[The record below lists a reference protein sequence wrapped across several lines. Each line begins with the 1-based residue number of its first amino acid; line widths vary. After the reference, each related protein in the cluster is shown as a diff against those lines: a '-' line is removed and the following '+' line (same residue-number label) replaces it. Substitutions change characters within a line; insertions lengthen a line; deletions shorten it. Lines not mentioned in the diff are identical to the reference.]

1 MANWASTDYVIEG
14 PSETLLKIKEAI
26 QHPIKSA
33 DASDGYEGDILDT
46 LGIKW
51 KRRQPDGSGHYMRG
65 FIEDVECIEFNP
77 ETDTTLSFYA
87 EEAWGA
93 TDFHEV
99 LEKGLPNI
107 KVYFCVVEEGGEIYA
122 TNDKEGK
129 YFPYRWHV
137 EACFGGNYEYEEF
150 FDEKSMCEWLSAET
164 NGTVKSIQDAN
175 NYSSAYEESGD
186 EDENYIW
193 IHKYEVVD

>member
-14 PSETLLKIKEAI
+14 PEETLLKIKEAI
-26 QHPIKSA
+26 QHPIKS
-33 DASDGYEGDILDT
+33 DGASDGYEGDILDT

-51 KRRQPDGSGHYMRG
+51 QPRQSDGSVNYMRG
-65 FIEDVECIEFNP
+65 FIQDTECIEFNP

-99 LEKGLPNI
+99 LEKGLPDV
-107 KVYFCVVEEGGEIYA
+107 KVYFCVVEEGEELYA

-129 YFPYRWHV
+129 YFPYRWHL
-137 EACFGGNYEYEEF
+137 EACFDGNYEYEEF
-150 FDEKSMCEWLSAET
+150 IDEKSMYKWLSAET
-164 NGTVKSIQDAN
+164 NGRVKSTQDVEDFN
-175 NYSSAYEESGD
+175 SDYEDSGT

>member
-14 PSETLLKIKEAI
+14 PKETLLKIKKAI
-26 QHPIKSA
+26 QHPIKSPN
-33 DASDGYEGDILDT
+33 ASDGYAGDILDT

-51 KRRQPDGSGHYMRG
+51 QPRQSDGSGNYMRG
-65 FIEDVECIEFNP
+65 FIQDPKCIEFNP
-77 ETDTTLSFYA
+77 ETDDILFFYA

-99 LEKGLPNI
+99 LEKGLPDI
-107 KVYFCVVEEGGEIYA
+107 KVYFCVVEEGCEVYA
-122 TNDKEGK
+122 TNDREGK
-129 YFPYRWHV
+129 YFSYRWHV
-137 EACFGGNYEYEEF
+137 EACFDGNYEYEEF
-150 FDEKSMCEWLSAET
+150 IDEKSMYKWLSAET
-164 NGTVKSIQDAN
+164 NGRIKSTQDVEDFN
-175 NYSSAYEESGD
+175 SDYEDSGT